1 MLECREISLRFGEKQ
16 VLSDCG
22 LRLAP
27 GERIALMGPSGCG
40 KTSLLRILVGLQQPD
55 CGNVRLSAKRVGVVF
70 QEPRLLPWRTAAENV
85 NLVLSDSS
93 ETLSVAEA
101 WLSELELND
110 AAGLYPA
117 ELSGGMQQRVAI
129 ARALAV
135 QPDLL
140 VLDEPFRGL
149 DSALRDRVLHIIRDF
164 LPGRSLLLATHSE
177 EEAEKLGCTILRY
190 QNGVF
195 L

>member
-1 MLECREISLRFGEKQ
+1 MLECREISLRFGEIQ

-40 KTSLLRILVGLQQPD
+40 KTSLLRVLLGLQKP
-55 CGNVRLSAKRVGVVF
+55 GRGSVRLTAERIGVVF

-85 NLVLSDSS
+85 NLVLSDRP
-93 ETLSVAEA
+93 ETLAEA
-101 WLSELELND
+101 EDWLNRLELKD
-110 AAGLYPA
+110 AAGLYPP
-117 ELSGGMQQRVAI
+117 ELSGGMQQRTAI

-135 QPDLL
+135 RPELL
-140 VLDEPFRGL
+140 VLDEPSRGL
-149 DSALRDRVLHIIRDF
+149 DPALRERVLRLIRED
-164 LPGRSLLLATHSE
+164 LPGRALLLATHSE
-177 EEAEKLGCTILRY
+177 EEAETLGCEILRY
-190 QNGVF
+190 RDGKF